1 MSGYTHDIAIIGAGA
16 AGLVT
21 AGGAAQFGAR
31 VVLFEA
37 GEMGGECLN
46 TGCVP
51 SKALLAAAHAAHV
64 ASTSGGFGVHF
75 AAPQIDWAA
84 VGAHVRHVV
93 ETIAPHD
100 SVERFEGFGV
110 EVVRAYARFTG
121 RDTLEADG
129 RTFRA
134 KRIVIATGSAPAV
147 PPIPGLADVP
157 FLTNESVF
165 ALADKPAH
173 LLILGGGGIGCELA
187 QAHRRLGCAVTI
199 IEADK
204 LLPRDEP
211 EFVAVVRAA
220 LVADGV
226 TVIEG
231 SKATAVSGGAGA
243 LSVTLEDGRQV
254 SGSHI
259 LVAAGRAPRVAGYG
273 LDVAG
278 VDYGKG
284 GIKVDARL
292 RTSNKRIFAI
302 GDCRDGPRLTHVAGY
317 DAGIVIRNLIFRLP
331 AKADYSVLPW
341 VTFTDPEL
349 AQVGPS
355 EADARKRFGDKL
367 VVLRSGFDH
376 NDRAVAERKTTGG
389 LKVLAVA
396 GRPIAATVCGPAA
409 GEIIQYWELAIRNK
423 LKLSALSGGMA
434 PYPTFGE
441 ISKAT
446 AGSAFTETLFSPRV
460 RKLVRLLL
468 RLP

>member
-1 MSGYTHDIAIIGAGA
+1 MTGYTHDIAIIGAGA

-21 AGGAAQFGAR
+21 AGGAAQLGAR
-31 VVLFEA
+31 VVLFEP

-64 ASTSGGFGVHF
+64 ASTSGGFGVHY
-75 AAPQIDWAA
+75 AAPAIDWAA
-84 VGAHVRHVV
+84 VSAHVHGVIKA
-93 ETIAPHD
+93 IAPHD

-110 EVVRAYARFTG
+110 EVVREYARFTG
-121 RDTLEADG
+121 SDTLEAG
-129 RTFRA
+129 GKTYRA

-147 PPIPGLADVP
+147 PPIPGLRDAP
-157 FLTNESVF
+157 YLTNETIF
-165 ALADKPAH
+165 GLAEKPEH
-173 LLILGGGGIGCELA
+173 LIILGGGAIGCELA

-204 LLPRDEP
+204 LMPRDDP
-211 EFVAVVRAA
+211 EFVAVIRAA
-220 LVADGV
+220 LIADGV

-231 SKATAVSGGAGA
+231 VKGTAVSGAV
-243 LSVTLEDGRQV
+243 SVTLQDGRTV
-254 SGSHI
+254 TGSHL
-259 LVAAGRAPRVAGYG
+259 LVAAGRLARTQGYG
-273 LDVAG
+273 LELAG
-278 VDYGKG
+278 VEAGRN

-292 RTSNKRIFAI
+292 RTTNKRIFAA
-302 GDCRDGPRLTHVAGY
+302 GDCRDGPRLTHAAGY
-317 DAGIVIRNLIFRLP
+317 DAGILIRNLIFRLP

-349 AQVGPS
+349 AQVGPT
-355 EADARKRFGDKL
+355 EAEARAKWGDKL

-376 NDRAVAERKTTGG
+376 NDRAIAERRTAGG
-389 LKVLAVA
+389 LKVMAVG
-396 GRPIAATVCGPAA
+396 GRPVGATVCGPGA
-409 GEIIQYWELAIRNK
+409 GEIIQYWELAIRTR
-423 LKLSALSGGMA
+423 LKLSSLSGGMA

-446 AGSAFTETLFSPRV
+446 AGSAFTTSLFSPRV
-460 RKLVRLLL
+460 RALVRLLL

>member
-1 MSGYTHDIAIIGAGA
+1 MSAYTHDIAIIGAGA

-21 AGGAAQFGAR
+21 AGGSAQFGAR

-51 SKALLAAAHAAHV
+51 SKALLAAAHAAQV
-64 ASTSGGFGVHF
+64 AATSGGFGVRY
-75 AAPQIDWAA
+75 AAPKIDWAA
-84 VGAHVRHVV
+84 VNAHVASAV

-110 EVVRAYARFTG
+110 EVVRAYARLTG
-121 RDTLEADG
+121 RDTIEADG

-134 KRIVIATGSAPAV
+134 KRIVIATGSAPAI
-147 PPIPGLADVP
+147 PPVPGLNDASY
-157 FLTNESVF
+157 LTNETIWGVAERPS
-165 ALADKPAH
+165 H
-173 LLILGGGGIGCELA
+173 LVILGGGAIGCELA
-187 QAHRRLGCAVTI
+187 QAHRRLGCEVTL

-204 LLPRDEP
+204 LLPRDDP
-211 EFVAVVRAA
+211 EYVAVVRDA
-220 LVADGV
+220 LIADGV

-231 SKATAVSGGAGA
+231 VKATVVSGAGA
-243 LSVTLEDGRQV
+243 VTLADGRTV
-254 SGSHI
+254 EGSHL
-259 LVAAGRAPRVAGYG
+259 LVAAGRAPRVAGFG
-273 LDVAG
+273 LEAAG
-278 VDYGKG
+278 VEVSRN
-284 GIKVDARL
+284 GITVDARL
-292 RTSNKRIFAI
+292 RTSNKHIFAI

-317 DAGIVIRNLIFRLP
+317 DAGIAIRNLIFRLP

-349 AQVGPS
+349 AQVGPT
-355 EADARKRFGDKL
+355 EAEARERWGDKL
-367 VVLRSGFDH
+367 TVLRSDFGH
-376 NDRAVAERKTTGG
+376 NDRAVAERRTVGG
-389 LKVLAVA
+389 LKVLAVG
-396 GRPIAATVCGPAA
+396 GRPVGAAVCGPAA
-409 GEIIQYWELAIRNK
+409 GEIVQYWELAIRNK

-446 AGSAFTETLFSPRV
+446 AGSAFTASLFSLRV
-460 RKLVRLLL
+460 RAIVRLLL